1 MGWWCNDF
9 PGVLRAC
16 QSLAGIHPLPQAV
29 PLRTTSASR
38 VVRHSQK
45 VCPGQTTWMDFP
57 SKWGGYASPAPQAE
71 LGTAPALRDGGVPCK
86 VLQTVEETSTRVHE
100 RLHHEEGRAV
110 LKGMSDLG
118 KTAEAIWTTKL
129 RSTRFN
135 YLNTTS
141 TTAIDSGADQ
151 QPGAAGTRWHRIRA
165 LGVPRSRER
174 AKPRQWWLGRLV
186 AARSSPTLEAISGLV
201 GMGWPLEAV
210 DEHCIGGSIQPVG
223 SRWSC
228 SSTRFCARLAPSTGL
243 RTWDLGKEQHPLC
256 PEGELFSQQGGAG
269 VAQPVARWWHQE
281 TRWRW
286 TFRSVVCGLWG
297 RRLHGRHGG
306 TIWKSGLG
314 IPDHGWSL
322 WGWVCHPGRDR
333 CIGTWGLGSHRTRPP
348 NTQRSPREATSG
360 EDEPS
365 VLLITALATTP
376 TTGSTWCTRD
386 KIYYM
391 SEVWRT
397 TSCWRVP
404 QEGLQG
410 HGDPHRR
417 GSFCVFCRGP
427 GSTGSMRLRRTRPST
442 GSYDPRSHG
451 ARQGRHRRRS
461 NSNPGLRCCVGKD
474 HGDQLGHQGWDGP
487 TSDRSWTEADVRVRK
502 LIQWPMFV
510 NCMDEDFCW
519 GSQWTTE
526 DSCSWQGFRSCA
538 VFCGNL
544 AITRSSHRLFRGSH
558 CLQTAGSHTCDQDGA
573 FLYRPP
579 TSSHDWGLVS
589 NCKPS
594 QFTGP

>member
-1 MGWWCNDF
+1 MGYRNGMVMQLLSRSTQSLPVTGRNPSPTTSGTFADHVCKQSCRAQPEGLSRPNNLDGFPIQMGWIRFASTSGRTWDS
-9 PGVLRAC
+9 PSSQRWRSTL
-16 QSLAGIHPLPQAV
+16 QSTSNSRRDVDTSPWT
-29 PLRTTSASR
+29 TTSRGRQSCTQGH
-38 VVRHSQK
+38 VRPWEDCRS
-45 VCPGQTTWMDFP
+45 G
-57 SKWGGYASPAPQAE
+57 
-71 LGTAPALRDGGVPCK
+71 
-86 VLQTVEETSTRVHE
+86 
-100 RLHHEEGRAV
+100 
-110 LKGMSDLG
+110 
-118 KTAEAIWTTKL
+118 TTKF

-151 QPGAAGTRWHRIRA
+151 QPGAAGTGWHWLRA
-165 LGVPRSRER
+165 LRVPRSREW

-201 GMGWPLEAV
+201 GMEWPLESV
-210 DEHCIGGSIQPVG
+210 DEHCLGGSIQPVR

-228 SSTRFCARLAPSTGL
+228 SSTRFCARLAPSPGL
-243 RTWDLGKEQHPLC
+243 WTWDLGTEQHPLC
-256 PEGELFSQQGGAG
+256 PERELFSQQGGAG

-306 TIWKSGLG
+306 TIWKSWLG
-314 IPDHGWSL
+314 ISDHGWSL
-322 WGWVCHPGRDR
+322 WGWVCHPGGDR
-333 CIGTWGLGSHRTRPP
+333 CISTWGPGSHRTRPP

-360 EDEPS
+360 KNEPS

-376 TTGSTWCTRD
+376 TTGSTRCTRD

-391 SEVWRT
+391 FEVWRS
-397 TSCWRVP
+397 TSRWRVP

-427 GSTGSMRLRRTRPST
+427 GSTGSMHLRRTRPST
-442 GSYDPRSHG
+442 GSYDPRSNG
-451 ARQGRHRRRS
+451 ARQSRHRRRRS
-461 NSNPGLRCCVGKD
+461 NSNLGLRGCVGKD
-474 HGDQLGHQGWDGP
+474 HGDQLKHQGWDGP
-487 TSDRSWTEADVRVRK
+487 TSARSWTEADVRVRK

-510 NCMDEDFCW
+510 NCLDEDFCW

-538 VFCGNL
+538 FFCGDL

-558 CLQTAGSHTCDQDGA
+558 CL
-573 FLYRPP
+573 
-579 TSSHDWGLVS
+579 
-589 NCKPS
+589 
-594 QFTGP
+594 